1 MGTAG
6 KTFLKQASLRVLHE
20 QNNNCYPVLYYLL
33 KLLILGLLVQQ
44 MGIFVETLIRRI
56 VIVMVDPSD
65 TVYDVKAKIEDQQ
78 RTHSS

>member
-1 MGTAG
+1 M
-6 KTFLKQASLRVLHE
+6 
-20 QNNNCYPVLYYLL
+20 LYYLL

-65 TVYDVKAKIEDQQ
+65 TVYDVKAKIEDR
-78 RTHSS
+78 RTLADYDIKGMHRLSTSFCTSRESSSRS